1 MDTNNQP
8 QDVFFALDIGTRSV
22 IGVIGIQ
29 DENELVRV
37 LDIESIEH
45 PKRAMIDGQIED
57 IAQVSKIAAS
67 VKARLEERLG
77 YQLTRVNV
85 AAAGRALRTHKSVG
99 ELDLNRD
106 SVIDAS
112 TIRSLETVA
121 IAKANEELVAELSTS
136 SQFFCVGYSVMK
148 YYLDDYQIS
157 TLLGHKG
164 NQCKVE
170 MIVTFL
176 PNEVVES
183 LYSAMNMIDLQVE
196 SLTLE
201 PIAAMNAVIPSE
213 LRGLN
218 LALVDIGAGTS
229 DIAISNHGSVVAYAM
244 ATVAGDEITETL
256 TKKYIVDFETA
267 ENMKQ
272 SLSLNTADV
281 TFTDI
286 LGSEY
291 VIPASDIV
299 ETVKPALEHLCNVI
313 CDKIIE
319 VNEVAPS
326 AVFLVGGASKIPYI
340 CGLVAERLG
349 IDAKKVAV
357 GGNKPLKKTVVSDCD
372 IFSPEFV
379 TPIGI
384 AVTAAKSVSSEDLV
398 VTVNDNKVTLFHRSG
413 VTVMDLLLSCGY
425 RYSQM
430 LGTSGKNLIYTLNG
444 EKKIMRGTH
453 PSPAMIT
460 VNGKTTSLFMPVN
473 GGDVITIDPAVS
485 GVDAEVTVKDIV
497 SGVFG
502 FEISLNGKQFT
513 VGTRIMRNSIP
524 LNQNDVIYH
533 GDNIYSVVLRNIFDL
548 CDYLNLDI
556 DAFTFKVGNN
566 VVNGGY
572 TLVEGDCV
580 SYSENV
586 DIDTPKIAE
595 ADEQSDEQFLEQAV
609 SEVFQEIAE
618 VEETID
624 EVIENITQNDETIPS
639 TVEQAPFV
647 EEISDDTLED
657 IEMEKQRTASSRAV
671 NEINDMLMKQR
682 VDRRVNAPVPPVK
695 QVSTTSPT
703 IPVVE
708 QQTAVPTPLPT
719 LSTPVV
725 SPVKLDEPDPTDN
738 PILITLNG
746 QSTTL
751 YPKVDGS
758 PYLFLDMLNLVNIDP
773 SKPQGNIVLKHNGE
787 EASFMTPVLGGD
799 IIDIHWSRS

>member
-1 MDTNNQP
+1 MDTNIQP

-22 IGVIGIQ
+22 IGVIGVLDQ
-29 DENELVRV
+29 NELVRI

-57 IAQVSKIAAS
+57 IAQVSKIAAE

-77 YQLTRVNV
+77 YKLNRVNV
-85 AAAGRALRTHKSVG
+85 AAAGRALKTHKSVG
-99 ELDLNRD
+99 VLELNRD

-121 IAKANEELVAELSTS
+121 ITKANEELVAENDRAT
-136 SQFFCVGYSVMK
+136 QFFCVGYSVMK

-164 NQCKVE
+164 EQCKVE

-229 DIAISNHGSVVAYAM
+229 DIAISNDGSVVAYAM

-267 ENMKQ
+267 EGMKQ
-272 SLSLNTADV
+272 SLSLNAADINFV
-281 TFTDI
+281 DI

-291 VIPASDIV
+291 TVSATEV
-299 ETVKPALEHLCNVI
+299 FETVKPALEHLCNVI

-319 VNEVAPS
+319 VNEVSPS

-340 CGLVAERLG
+340 CGLVADRLG
-349 IDAKKVAV
+349 IDQKKVAV

-372 IFSPEFV
+372 IFSPEYV

-384 AVTAAKSVSSEDLV
+384 AVTAAKAVSSEDLV

-444 EKKIMRGTH
+444 EKKIVRGTH

-473 GGDVITIDPAVS
+473 GGDVINIDPAVS
-485 GVDAEVTVKDIV
+485 GADAEITVKDIV
-497 SGVFG
+497 SGSFG
-502 FEISLNGKQFT
+502 FDILLNGKVFT

-524 LNQNDVIYH
+524 LTQNDVIYH
-533 GDNIYSVVLRNIFDL
+533 GDVIYTIVIRNVFDL
-548 CDYLNLDI
+548 CEYLNLDI
-556 DAFTFKVGNN
+556 DSLTFKCGEREI
-566 VVNGGY
+566 NGGY
-572 TLVEGDCV
+572 TFNSGDAISYTEKTAKTVE
-580 SYSENV
+580 EQEMEMLEEAI
-586 DIDTPKIAE
+586 ID
-595 ADEQSDEQFLEQAV
+595 
-609 SEVFQEIAE
+609 VFEEIAE
-618 VEETID
+618 MGETID
-624 EVIENITQNDETIPS
+624 EVIEDISEAVETAPAELVEEPVFEPIAEPV
-639 TVEQAPFV
+639 VEQITA
-647 EEISDDTLED
+647 EEERA
-657 IEMEKQRTASSRAV
+657 RTAASRAV

-682 VDRRVNAPVPPVK
+682 VERKVQAPVTPPPTPTPAPTAVEMPVAPTPPVASVA
-695 QVSTTSPT
+695 QSEPPAPEPA
-703 IPVVE
+703 PVTMGAE
-708 QQTAVPTPLPT
+708 LM
-719 LSTPVV
+719 
-725 SPVKLDEPDPTDN
+725 
-738 PILITLNG
+738 ITLNG
-746 QSTTL
+746 HSTTL

-787 EASFMTPVLGGD
+787 EASFMTPVLNGD
-799 IIDIHWSRS
+799 TINIHWDRA